1 MLNSDV
7 ATAQAAS
14 RRDAGRVVGAIKT
27 IWNCEKAIPRTAAIT
42 TFTITAALGVDVAH
56 LDITNRV
63 EGDITAITHSR
74 TGFEYPSGDAVS
86 GSQENI
92 ATISHDIA
100 CGNPAVS
107 LHSDSTVS
115 C

>member
-14 RRDAGRVVGAIKT
+14 RRDAGRVVVAIKT
-27 IWNCEKAIPRTAAIT
+27 ICNLEKAIARNADIT

-74 TGFEYPSGDAVS
+74 TRVEYPSRNAVS

-92 ATISHDIA
+92 ATIGHDIA
-100 CGNPAVS
+100 CGNPAV
-107 LHSDSTVS
+107 
-115 C
+115 